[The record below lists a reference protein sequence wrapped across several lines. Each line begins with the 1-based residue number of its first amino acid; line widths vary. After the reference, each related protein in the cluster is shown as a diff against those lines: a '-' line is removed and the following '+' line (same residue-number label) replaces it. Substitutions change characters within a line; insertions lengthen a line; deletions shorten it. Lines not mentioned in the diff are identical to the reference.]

1 MNLLIALPIVPLAVA
16 LWVASPWR
24 MLRLGEGWLVA
35 LAAAFPLA
43 VAILLAPERLELPQ
57 LFVQGNSALV
67 LDQTARASLLLFGGL
82 WLTAGLMLTRNKQQ
96 RPAAIALLVALSG
109 ANTLALAEGG
119 SLVYAGMV
127 AVGYGL
133 YAIMAAE
140 PGRAWRRA
148 GRVLV
153 VLLVVSDLLVFE
165 LILSSIAKPAVA
177 MPEGAGM
184 PAGIMLMG
192 LLALILRGAVPPAHA
207 WLPRALVA
215 VSPATAVLLAAVPA
229 GAALYGVLKLLPDGA
244 PALATACLVIGLAG
258 AAWATIAGLMQRDP
272 LATLGYAMAGTAA
285 LLLLALPAGA
295 GAGARLAWLGLGLLA
310 AGAVMPLVAL
320 QRPGWPR
327 DFCIGAVLLV
337 HGLAGGHAAVHACSV
352 LPALAFPLPPLAA
365 VAATSLLTLAARR
378 TPPLPRDESSVQA
391 TDLAFMGVLLA
402 GAGLGAAWL
411 QAPPGFASAWPAPV
425 GISLGLL
432 LFRFVPLRRRLEPG
446 DLLLP
451 AERGLGLALRHARVL
466 CRRNLASART
476 RMERRMLALWD
487 GEAWSAR
494 MHWLDLRLRTWPVT
508 SVLVVLIAIAMAFL
522 MAQ

>member
-1 MNLLIALPIVPLAVA
+1 VNLLIALPILPLAVA

-35 LAAAFPLA
+35 LVAAFPLA

-82 WLTAGLMLTRNKQQ
+82 WLTAGLMLTRTRQQ

-140 PGRAWRRA
+140 PGREWRRA

-192 LLALILRGAVPPAHA
+192 LLALILRGGVPPAHA
-207 WLPRALVA
+207 WLPRALLA
-215 VSPATAVLLAAVPA
+215 VSPAPAMLVAAVPG

-244 PALATACLVIGLAG
+244 PALAVACLVIALAG
-258 AAWATIAGLMQRDP
+258 AAWTMLAGLMQHDP
-272 LATLGYAMAGTAA
+272 RATLGYAMAATSA

-295 GAGARLAWLGLGLLA
+295 GEGAKLAWLGLGLLA
-310 AGAVMPLVAL
+310 AGAAVPLIAL
-320 QRPGWPR
+320 QRPGWSR
-327 DFCIGAVLLV
+327 DFCLGAALLV
-337 HGLAGGHAAVHACSV
+337 HGLAGGHAAVHACSILPSLAV
-352 LPALAFPLPPLAA
+352 LLPPLVAI
-365 VAATSLLTLAARR
+365 AATSLLTLAVLR
-378 TPPLPRDESSVQA
+378 TPSLAESDDSAQ
-391 TDLAFMGVLLA
+391 TTELAVMVVVLA
-402 GAGLGAAWL
+402 GAGLVLAWL
-411 QAPPGFASAWPAPV
+411 QEPPGFASAWPAPV
-425 GISLGLL
+425 AISLGLL
-432 LFRFVPLRRRLEPG
+432 LFRFRPVRRRVQPG

-451 AERGLGLALRHARVL
+451 AERGLGLALRHARVF
-466 CRRNLASART
+466 CRRKLART
-476 RMERRMLALWD
+476 RTHMELGMLALWD

-494 MHWLDLRLRTWPVT
+494 MQWLDLRLRAWPVT
-508 SVLVVLIAIAMAFL
+508 SVLMLLVAIATAFL
-522 MAQ
+522 MAR